1 MLQSH
6 INPFPATGPATETQ
20 ASANDQAIFADRAE
34 NKFFLPAK
42 SARAFVDGLRGHV
55 ESHRFRGEGASQ
67 IPRPVHFI
75 TTLYFD
81 TKAGHIASACR
92 DGSANVKL
100 RAREYYDE
108 HPDLTEIAT
117 SRKQLKR
124 HNREV
129 WLELKAKTDGR
140 TRKLRFPLPAG
151 EVAGFLA
158 GGVITQEAAA
168 MQRAAGNKDG
178 EALLREVWK
187 LCRRVGEPLRPDS
200 LVHYRRRAWQD
211 PQGQLR
217 ITLDTRLSFHPAGQN
232 FFREFTCL
240 GDKVGS
246 KAAGTLDD
254 FLIEIKLRGPI
265 PHWLDALGQRVELT
279 PAVLGAR
286 QFSKFLAASDAV
298 NALRSGCKK
307 SRLGL

>member
-6 INPFPATGPATETQ
+6 SNSLASACPTTGQTKSQEV
-20 ASANDQAIFADRAE
+20 ANDQAIFADRAE
-34 NKFFLPAK
+34 NKFFLPAQ

-55 ESHRFRGEGASQ
+55 QTHRFRGEGASR

-81 TKAGHIASACR
+81 TKAGHIAQACR

-117 SRKQLKR
+117 SRQQLKR

-140 TRKLRFPLPAG
+140 TRKLRFPLPAD
-151 EVAGFLA
+151 EVAGFLT
-158 GGVITQEAAA
+158 GGVITQEAAT
-168 MQRAAGNKDG
+168 MQRAAGSKDG

-187 LCRRVGEPLRPDS
+187 LCRRVGEPLRPDT
-200 LVHYRRRAWQD
+200 LVHYRRHAWQD
-211 PQGQLR
+211 PEGQLR
-217 ITLDTRLSFHPAGQN
+217 ITLDTRLSFHAAGQD
-232 FFREFTCL
+232 FFRDFTSL
-240 GDKVGS
+240 GDKVG
-246 KAAGTLDD
+246 ATPAGSLDE

-265 PHWLDALGQRVELT
+265 PHWLGALGQRVGLP
-279 PAVLGAR
+279 PAVLGER

-298 NALRSGCKK
+298 NALR
-307 SRLGL
+307 